1 MPLCYFY
8 VALGTTQK
16 QMSKVIGQKATSPLH
31 NTYTLRWARTLP
43 LKSASSVEYRAHTS
57 LLLKWRVRWFS
68 RFCAAYVP
76 VCPTHID
83 HATCD
88 IHRKGPHSTCCIQGM
103 RPNNITK
110 WISHELFAFYVFV
123 TMLSWQIARRHLFVC
138 RTVSASNSRK
148 TTPKLSQNRRA
159 RDPQVPARFFLH
171 NHCFSSRSRP
181 CTYVATGK
189 VHAGRK

>member
-57 LLLKWRVRWFS
+57 LLPKWRVRWFS
-68 RFCAAYVP
+68 RFCTAYVL

-110 WISHELFAFYVFV
+110 WISHELFAFMFLLQCCLDRLRVV
-123 TMLSWQIARRHLFVC
+123 ISLSVVQCLLPTQERPLQNCH
-138 RTVSASNSRK
+138 RTGEPEILKSLPGSFCI
-148 TTPKLSQNRRA
+148 TTVLVVGVGP
-159 RDPQVPARFFLH
+159 
-171 NHCFSSRSRP
+171 
-181 CTYVATGK
+181 
-189 VHAGRK
+189 VHM